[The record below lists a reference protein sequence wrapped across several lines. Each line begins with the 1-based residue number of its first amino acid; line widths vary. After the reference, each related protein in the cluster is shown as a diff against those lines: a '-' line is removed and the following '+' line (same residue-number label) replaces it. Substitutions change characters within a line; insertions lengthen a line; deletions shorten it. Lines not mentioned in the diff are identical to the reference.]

1 MQLAKIKFFFLVASF
16 LFISGCVFGPVK
28 ELKYQIEDSMD
39 DPESFMDNP
48 KELTDIEESIEV
60 QINSKF
66 SLGSKSRRS
75 LYLSNQDTKIYY
87 PSINGEIYEIDLS
100 LNEDK
105 LIYKHSNDI
114 SAGLSTSKNNIY
126 FVDKEGYF
134 ISFSITGSLQWKAY
148 VGEVYSPPLILDDS
162 VVIKTSNNKF
172 IALNHIDGSE
182 LWTYQAMSSPLS
194 IRSWEELNYSDNTI
208 YSGVSSGKLIAINS
222 KNGSLI
228 WEVTFSQP
236 RGNSELERSNDVTSK
251 PILDANILYVV
262 ASTGNISALSS
273 LDGSILWSRPLSS
286 FYGLATDSDHIYV
299 THNSGVIYSLL
310 KNTNKILWR
319 NDELTGRDVSKG
331 FVFKEYIIFSD
342 YQGYLHFINKA
353 SGKFVGRLKIG
364 DALLLN
370 PININNEYLIYT
382 SIEGILYK
390 LSVTNLNKNNSEVLN
405 NSNFNDVNN
414 DLKKNSIENGKQD
427 EDSLIDSLI
436 FWD

>member
-1 MQLAKIKFFFLVASF
+1 MQLAKIKFFFLVASL
-16 LFISGCVFGPVK
+16 LFFSGCVFGPVK

-126 FVDKEGYF
+126 FVDKDGYF
-134 ISFSITGSLQWKAY
+134 ISFSISGSLQWKAY

-194 IRSWEELNYSDNTI
+194 IRSWEELNYSDSTI

-273 LDGSILWSRPLSS
+273 LDGSMLWSRPLSS

-382 SIEGILYK
+382 STEGILYK

-414 DLKKNSIENGKQD
+414 DLKRNSIENGKQD